1 MKEKDVQRL
10 FGKQNKVHGVF
21 ELKLCKGKSLSFDS
35 VADHQIKALTKA
47 EGSEGLYHKI
57 SDTASRAA
65 GVAGFSRF
73 TAPKP
78 FDCFFLKDTPAY
90 VVIVFYVPSKKKTA
104 YYIPVHEFVNMRQAV
119 ESGSLGEKPRKS
131 FTEPHAEVY
140 AEHFLELKN
149 DK

>member
-35 VADHQIKALTKA
+35 VADHQIKALTKV

-57 SDTASRAA
+57 SDSP
-65 GVAGFSRF
+65 VSWQKNMRF
-73 TAPKP
+73 TKEKP
-78 FDCFFLKDTPAY
+78 FDCLFLKDTPAY
-90 VVIVFYVPSKKKTA
+90 VVVVFYVPNKKKTA
-104 YYIPVHEFVNMRQAV
+104 YYIPVHEFVNMRHLV
-119 ESGSLGEKPRKS
+119 ENGLLGEKPRKS

-149 DK
+149 I

>member
-1 MKEKDVQRL
+1 MKEKDIQRL

-35 VADHQIKALTKA
+35 VADHQIKALLQV
-47 EGSEGLYHKI
+47 EGSVGLYHKI
-57 SDTASRAA
+57 SDSP
-65 GVAGFSRF
+65 VSWQKNMRF

-78 FDCFFLKDTPAY
+78 FDCMFLKDTPAY
-90 VVIVFYVPSKKKTA
+90 VVVVFYVPSKKKTA
-104 YYIPVHEFVNMRQAV
+104 YYIPIHEFVNMRTAV
-119 ESGSLGEKPRKS
+119 ESGGLGEKPRKS

-149 DK
+149 I

>member
-35 VADHQIKALTKA
+35 VADHQIKALTKV

-57 SDTASRAA
+57 SDSP
-65 GVAGFSRF
+65 VSWQKNMRF
-73 TAPKP
+73 TKEKP
-78 FDCFFLKDTPAY
+78 FDCLFLKDTPAY
-90 VVIVFYVPSKKKTA
+90 VVVVFYVPSKKKTA
-104 YYIPVHEFVNMRQAV
+104 YYIPVHEFVNMRHAV
-119 ESGSLGEKPRKS
+119 ENGLLGEKPRKS

-149 DK
+149 I